1 MTPSDQAV
9 ARGRDGASSAAAPG
23 RDAAPLAL
31 GGSGPPVR
39 QAPPTDGRRPEG
51 GDRTRRGA
59 PAGAGLHAERVSRLI
74 GGGLVL
80 DGVTLAPRP
89 GETVGLLGPNGSGKS
104 TLLRLLSGVLAP
116 SAGVVALDGTP
127 LDRTARRAVARR
139 VAAVE
144 QNAHTQT
151 ELTVRDV
158 VALGRVPHRRAWTP
172 MSAADADAVAAALE
186 RTGLTGTADRSWH
199 TLSGGERQRAQ
210 IARALAQEPSELLL
224 DEPTNHLD
232 IQYQLDLMELVAG
245 LPVTTVIALHDLNLA
260 AMYCDRLLVLCGG
273 RVVAEGMPPR
283 VLTPALI
290 EEVYGVRAEVEP
302 GPGHPVIRFLRRGSE
317 PPRHSD
323 APAAEA
329 RTTPGPERSDRRWG
343 ANPEGGIRP

>member
-1 MTPSDQAV
+1 MIRSDQDQTV
-9 ARGRDGASSAAAPG
+9 APARPTS
-23 RDAAPLAL
+23 
-31 GGSGPPVR
+31 
-39 QAPPTDGRRPEG
+39 PTDDRRPEEG
-51 GDRTRRGA
+51 ARTRRGA
-59 PAGAGLHAERVSRLI
+59 PGGSGLRAERVSRLI

-80 DGVTLAPRP
+80 DGVTLVPRP

-104 TLLRLLSGVLAP
+104 TLLRLLAGVLAP
-116 SAGVVALDGTP
+116 SAGVVALDGRP

-158 VALGRVPHRRAWTP
+158 VALGRIPHRRAWTP
-172 MSAADADAVAAALE
+172 MSGADAGAVTAALE
-186 RTGLTGTADRSWH
+186 RTGLTGIADRSWH

-245 LPVTTVIALHDLNLA
+245 LPVTTVIAMHDLNLA
-260 AMYCDRLLVLCGG
+260 AMYCDRLLVLRGG
-273 RVVAEGMPPR
+273 RVVAEGAPPQ
-283 VLTPALI
+283 VLTPSLI
-290 EEVYGVRAEVEP
+290 EEVYGVRAEVAP
-302 GPGHPVIRFLRRGSE
+302 GPGHPVIRFLRRGAE
-317 PPRHSD
+317 PTRHRD
-323 APAAEA
+323 APAAGA
-329 RTTPGPERSDRRWG
+329 RTESGPERSDRRWG
-343 ANPEGGIRP
+343 AIPEGGIRP

>member
-1 MTPSDQAV
+1 MTHSDQAV
-9 ARGRDGASSAAAPG
+9 ARGRDGASSATAPG
-23 RDAAPLAL
+23 TDAAPEVL
-31 GGSGPPVR
+31 GAG
-39 QAPPTDGRRPEG
+39 APPARPALTTDGPRPEEG
-51 GDRTRRGA
+51 ERTRRGG
-59 PAGAGLHAERVSRLI
+59 PGATGLRAERVSRLI

-116 SAGVVALDGTP
+116 SAGVVALDGEP
-127 LDRTARRAVARR
+127 IGRTARRTVARR

-144 QNAHTQT
+144 QNAHAQT

-172 MSAADADAVAAALE
+172 MSAADADAVTAALE
-186 RTGLTGTADRSWH
+186 RTGLTATADRSWH

-245 LPVTTVIALHDLNLA
+245 LPVTTVIAMHDLNLA
-260 AMYCDRLLVLCGG
+260 AMYCDRLLVLRGG
-273 RVVAEGMPPR
+273 RVVAEGAPPR

-290 EEVYGVRAEVEP
+290 EEVYGVRAEVET
-302 GPGHPVIRFLRRGSE
+302 GPGHPVIRFLRRGAE
-317 PPRHSD
+317 PPRHRD

-329 RTTPGPERSDRRWG
+329 RATPGPERSDRRRNT
-343 ANPEGGIRP
+343 NPEGGIRP